1 VVALSGLV
9 AQTNAGATS
18 VVSIIRFLDFYC
30 GVFTLLAL
38 TGTVVGGLVAMDRMV
53 LLIRHRV
60 LAQELHRAMA
70 VAAIGLLVVHV
81 LVKVLE
87 QHVVAVA
94 AIVPFTSPGNAV
106 FIGLGTI
113 AAHLMILVTAT
124 GIARGRFAGKA
135 RPGLWRALHGYAYVA
150 WPVAVMHGLSTGRQP
165 AGWVT
170 GSYLI
175 CLVLVGCALALRL
188 VTAWYRHPTMTRFGP
203 PVGPPVGTASLSGTS
218 SGGISLGSS
227 TLASTSL
234 GGTGLVG
241 AAASAPKVPAESA
254 GWREITAARPT
265 IEPREE
271 VVLGEPAASPEFA
284 ALGEPTSPR
293 EAVVPRQP
301 GGLRE
306 SYVWSERTA
315 PPDRAPTHARAEPPP
330 RVEKPTWAEPPLDAE
345 KPTRAETRRQREA
358 RSQSRSAPR
367 ARGDGPG
374 WTHPSFEF
382 EPPGWG
388 ETPENPP
395 VSVNDLTDEEFWA
408 MMRDGVEP

>member
-1 VVALSGLV
+1 MVALSGLV
-9 AQTNAGATS
+9 AQTDSGATS
-18 VVSIIRFLDFYC
+18 LAAIIRFLDFYC

-38 TGTVVGGLVAMDRMV
+38 TGTVVCGLVAMDRMV

-87 QHVVAVA
+87 QHAVAIA
-94 AIVPFTSPGNAV
+94 AIVPFTSPGNTV

-150 WPVAVMHGLSTGRQP
+150 WPVAVMHGLSTGRRP

-170 GSYLI
+170 GSYLV
-175 CLVLVGCALALRL
+175 CLALVGCALALRL
-188 VTAWYRHPTMTRFGP
+188 VTAWYRHPTMTHFGP
-203 PVGPPVGTASLSGTS
+203 PVGPPVGTASLSGAS
-218 SGGISLGSS
+218 SGGISLGSG
-227 TLASTSL
+227 TLGSTSL
-234 GGTGLVG
+234 PRTTHAG
-241 AAASAPKVPAESA
+241 AAYAEEVPAESPA
-254 GWREITAARPT
+254 WREITAARLT
-265 IEPREE
+265 IEPREP
-271 VVLGEPAASPEFA
+271 VVSREPTASPEFA
-284 ALGEPTSPR
+284 ALREPTSRHEP
-293 EAVVPRQP
+293 VVPRQS

-306 SYVWSERTA
+306 SYVRAERAA
-315 PPDRAPTHARAEPPP
+315 PPDQGLAHARADPPPWVDMARLGEPPP
-330 RVEKPTWAEPPLDAE
+330 RAE
-345 KPTRAETRRQREA
+345 KPTRDETRSQKEA
-358 RSQSRSAPR
+358 RNWSAPR
-367 ARGDGPG
+367 ARGDGPE
-374 WTHPSFEF
+374 WTHPSFGF

-388 ETPENPP
+388 ETPERPP
-395 VSVNDLTDEEFWA
+395 VSANDLTDEEFWA